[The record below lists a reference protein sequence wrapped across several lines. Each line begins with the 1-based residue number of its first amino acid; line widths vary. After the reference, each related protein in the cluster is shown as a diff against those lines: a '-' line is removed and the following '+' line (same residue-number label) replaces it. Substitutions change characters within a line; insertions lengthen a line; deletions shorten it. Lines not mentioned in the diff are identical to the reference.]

1 MGKHNTCQRL
11 HDRAT
16 RGEVL
21 TSEGQSQLEAWY
33 ADQDAAEMAALNLPV
48 GDEDTAALRA
58 GIDSA
63 LAEIAAVA
71 GRIRQTSAE
80 NEMLRRENADLR
92 RRLAL
97 QRAAHAA

>member
-1 MGKHNTCQRL
+1 LGKDDTCQKL

-21 TSEGQSQLEAWY
+21 TPKERSQLEAWY
-33 ADQDAAEMAALNLPV
+33 ADQDAAEMAAMNLPV
-48 GDEDTAALRA
+48 GEQDPAALQA
-58 GIDSA
+58 GIDSV

-71 GRIRQTSAE
+71 GRIRETSAQ
-80 NEMLRRENADLR
+80 NEILRRENADLR